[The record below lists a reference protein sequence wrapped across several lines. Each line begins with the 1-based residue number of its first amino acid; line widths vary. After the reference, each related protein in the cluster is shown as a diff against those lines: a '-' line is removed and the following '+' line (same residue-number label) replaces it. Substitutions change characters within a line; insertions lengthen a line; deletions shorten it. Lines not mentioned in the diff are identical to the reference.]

1 METTINTGAIKATLN
16 KTPKSTKQP
25 HPFVLALVFTTVLF
39 FGVRP
44 SITKNTQVVVA
55 SGALQT
61 ELSESVAN
69 AVVHDLST
77 RSGLPKSELK
87 IIDAQHL
94 ILSDRCS
101 IGKTSNLLCVES
113 QIPGWQITVASGKK
127 RWVYRTNKSG
137 SMLKLDNNNVT
148 PKHQSQGNTFAINLS
163 SKGNG

>member
-1 METTINTGAIKATLN
+1 METTIDTGAIKTTVN
-16 KTPKSTKQP
+16 KTSKSTRQP

-44 SITKNTQVVVA
+44 SITKNTKVVVA

-77 RSGLPKSELK
+77 RSGLPKAELK
-87 IIDAQHL
+87 IIDAQQL

-101 IGKTSNLLCVES
+101 IGKTSNFLCVDS
-113 QIPGWQITVASGKK
+113 QTSVWQITIASGKK

-148 PKHQSQGNTFAINLS
+148 PTHRNQGNSFASHLTS
-163 SKGNG
+163 VGNG